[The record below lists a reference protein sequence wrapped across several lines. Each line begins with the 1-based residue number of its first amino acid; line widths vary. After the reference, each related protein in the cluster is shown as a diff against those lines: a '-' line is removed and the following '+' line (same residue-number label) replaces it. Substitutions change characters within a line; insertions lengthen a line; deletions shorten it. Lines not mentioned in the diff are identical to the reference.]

1 MREKLEYNLQAIRV
15 PSGWTITINNL
26 FEVELTDSTSG
37 WYSSSVLIGGVR
49 QSTGHCFDAR
59 LEPEGDPS
67 GEFVVDFLTINYDK
81 NGKPIKRSEVYIGEF
96 RTKNKAELIAKIE
109 SYMLEI

>member
-1 MREKLEYNLQAIRV
+1 MREKLEYSLQAIRV

-26 FEVELTDSTSG
+26 FEVELTERTSD

-49 QSTGHCFDAR
+49 RSTGHCFDAR

-67 GEFVVDFLTINYDK
+67 GEFVVDFLTIKYDK
-81 NGKPIKRSEVYIGEF
+81 RGSPIKNSEEYIRKF
-96 RTKNKAELIAKIE
+96 RTRSKLELINTIE
-109 SYMLEI
+109 SYMLET